1 MKNLVLDVPG
11 MYGDHHVLVVREVLL
26 GLGGVS
32 QVTASAGRRKV
43 AVGFD
48 EKVTSA
54 EAIQEALAS
63 AGYTQDGPLAS
74 AHFPK
79 RHEDGSEWN
88 LVVDRTTVTE
98 IKDREMAGDFRRY

>member
-1 MKNLVLDVPG
+1 MKNIVLDVPG
-11 MYGDHHVLVVREVLL
+11 MYGDHHVLRVREVLL

-54 EAIQEALAS
+54 EAIQEAVTS
-63 AGYTQDGPLAS
+63 AGYAPEPALAM
-74 AHFPK
+74 HYPK
-79 RHEDGSEWN
+79 RHEDGSEWYV
-88 LVVDRTTVTE
+88 VVDRTTVTE
-98 IKDREMAGDFRRY
+98 RKDREMAGDFRRY